1 MARPLLALSTQNNS
15 FLSKTPISYFLAF
28 VAILSVFSLVTF
40 LCASHHKARSHRQK
54 DEERVTSHSSE
65 KKLLSK
71 INSDIK
77 EKAHSMVKMISWRK
91 LARDEDGDEEIWRR
105 SIIMG
110 ERCRPIDFSGKI
122 MYDCEGNLIPDSTQ
136 IKRLEWNNCSLL
148 ELFWGI
154 KYWMKNN
161 LFARKSFSSK
171 TKKFEWWYNLYQNIF
186 LGGD

>member
-28 VAILSVFSLVTF
+28 VAILSVFSIVTF
-40 LCASHHKARSHRQK
+40 LCASHHKAKKSHRQK

-91 LARDEDGDEEIWRR
+91 LAQDEDDEEIWRR

-136 IKRLEWNNCSLL
+136 R
-148 ELFWGI
+148 G
-154 KYWMKNN
+154 
-161 LFARKSFSSK
+161 
-171 TKKFEWWYNLYQNIF
+171 
-186 LGGD
+186 

>member
-1 MARPLLALSTQNNS
+1 LALSTQNNS

-28 VAILSVFSLVTF
+28 VAILTVFSIVTF
-40 LCASHHKARSHRQK
+40 LCASHHKAKKSHRQK

-91 LARDEDGDEEIWRR
+91 LAQDEDDEEIWRR

-122 MYDCEGNLIPDSTQ
+122 MYDCEGNLIPDS
-136 IKRLEWNNCSLL
+136 
-148 ELFWGI
+148 
-154 KYWMKNN
+154 
-161 LFARKSFSSK
+161 
-171 TKKFEWWYNLYQNIF
+171 
-186 LGGD
+186 

>member
-40 LCASHHKARSHRQK
+40 LCASHHKAKKSHRQK

-65 KKLLSK
+65 EKLLSK

-91 LARDEDGDEEIWRR
+91 LAQDEDDEEIWRR

-136 IKRLEWNNCSLL
+136 R
-148 ELFWGI
+148 G
-154 KYWMKNN
+154 
-161 LFARKSFSSK
+161 
-171 TKKFEWWYNLYQNIF
+171 
-186 LGGD
+186 

>member
-54 DEERVTSHSSE
+54 DEEKVTSHSSE

-136 IKRLEWNNCSLL
+136 R
-148 ELFWGI
+148 
-154 KYWMKNN
+154 
-161 LFARKSFSSK
+161 
-171 TKKFEWWYNLYQNIF
+171 
-186 LGGD
+186 D

>member
-40 LCASHHKARSHRQK
+40 LCASHHKAKKSHRQK

-65 KKLLSK
+65 EKLLSK

-91 LARDEDGDEEIWRR
+91 LAQDEDGDEEIWRR

-122 MYDCEGNLIPDSTQ
+122 MYDCEGNLIPESTQ
-136 IKRLEWNNCSLL
+136 R
-148 ELFWGI
+148 G
-154 KYWMKNN
+154 
-161 LFARKSFSSK
+161 
-171 TKKFEWWYNLYQNIF
+171 
-186 LGGD
+186 

>member
-1 MARPLLALSTQNNS
+1 MARPLLALSTQNHS

-28 VAILSVFSLVTF
+28 VAILTVFSLVTF
-40 LCASHHKARSHRQK
+40 LCASHHKAKKSHRQK

-91 LARDEDGDEEIWRR
+91 LAQDEDDEEIWRR

-136 IKRLEWNNCSLL
+136 R
-148 ELFWGI
+148 G
-154 KYWMKNN
+154 
-161 LFARKSFSSK
+161 
-171 TKKFEWWYNLYQNIF
+171 
-186 LGGD
+186 